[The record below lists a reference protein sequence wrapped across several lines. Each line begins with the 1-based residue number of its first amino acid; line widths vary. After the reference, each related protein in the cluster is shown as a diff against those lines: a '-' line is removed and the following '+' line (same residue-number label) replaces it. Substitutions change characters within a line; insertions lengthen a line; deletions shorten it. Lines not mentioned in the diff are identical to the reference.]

1 MQTLTPS
8 PTHALQQPS
17 QELERRLER
26 VIVLPDPMP
35 GQFGPAHTVVPV
47 ISHEDYAWA
56 DPFILL
62 MDDRLDGQPIGG
74 PHPHAGF
81 ETVTLVVKGG
91 MVHDGGR
98 LGERDAQWMTAGGG
112 VVHGEGLEKAGQA
125 RILQLWLT
133 LPKAQRWVPASYQ
146 DIPYAELPVRREPG
160 VEVRLYSGSSGGV
173 RSETKNYVPVT
184 LAEFQLEP
192 GATLEQDLPASYN
205 GFFYVL
211 EGEIAV
217 GPDARA
223 LRPGQVGWLDRPVVG
238 GNSSIRITA
247 TTRARALLYAGQ
259 PQGDPL
265 VSYGPFIG
273 DTQADILR
281 VMGEY
286 RSGRYGPPPRR

>member
-1 MQTLTPS
+1 MTS
-8 PTHALQQPS
+8 THQPRGV
-17 QELERRLER
+17 ERRLER
-26 VIVLPDPMP
+26 IIDLPDPTP

-47 ISHEDYAWA
+47 ISPEDYARS

-62 MDDRLDGQPIGG
+62 MDDRIDGKLQGG

-91 MVHDGGR
+91 MVHDNGR
-98 LGERDAQWMTAGGG
+98 LGERDVQWMTAGSG
-112 VVHGEGLEKAGQA
+112 VIHGEGLEDAGHG
-125 RILQLWLT
+125 RILQLWVT
-133 LPKAQRWVPASYQ
+133 LPKAQRWAPPSFQ
-146 DIPYAELPVRREPG
+146 DIPYAQLPVRREPG

-192 GATLEQDLPASYN
+192 GASIEQDLPASYN

-211 EGEIAV
+211 EGEISV
-217 GPDARA
+217 GPDART
-223 LRPGQVGWLDRPVVG
+223 LRPGQVGWLDHPEAG
-238 GNSSIRITA
+238 GAGSIRITG

-259 PQGDPL
+259 PQGDQL

-273 DTQADILR
+273 DTQADIQR

>member
-1 MQTLTPS
+1 MAIAYP
-8 PTHALQQPS
+8 QQVT
-17 QELERRLER
+17 ERRLDR
-26 VIVLPDPMP
+26 IIDLPEPTQ

-47 ISHEDYAWA
+47 ISPGDYALS

-62 MDDRLDGQPIGG
+62 MDDRIDGQPIGG

-91 MVHDGGR
+91 MVHDSGR
-98 LGERDAQWMTAGGG
+98 LGERDVQWMTAGSG
-112 VVHGEGLEKAGQA
+112 VIHGEGLEQAGQA

-133 LPKAQRWVPASYQ
+133 LPRAQRWVPAGYQ
-146 DIPYAELPVRREPG
+146 DIPYEELPVRREAG
-160 VEVRLYSGSSGGV
+160 VEVRLYSGSSGEV
-173 RSETKNYVPVT
+173 SSKTKNYVPVT
-184 LAEFQLEP
+184 LAELLLEP
-192 GATLEQDLPASYN
+192 GAAFEQDLPSSYN

-217 GPDARA
+217 GPDAKA
-223 LRPGQVGWLDRPVVG
+223 LRPGQVGWLDRPRG
-238 GNSSIRITA
+238 GGDSTVRITG

-273 DTQADILR
+273 DTHADIMS

-286 RSGRYGPPPRR
+286 RSGRYGAPPRR

>member
-1 MQTLTPS
+1 MAIS
-8 PTHALQQPS
+8 HQPPGV
-17 QELERRLER
+17 ERRLGR
-26 VIVLPDPMP
+26 VIVLPEPMP

-47 ISHEDYAWA
+47 IAPENYVLS

-62 MDDRLDGQPIGG
+62 MDDRIDGQPIGG

-91 MVHDGGR
+91 MVHDNGR
-98 LGERDAQWMTAGGG
+98 LGERDVQWMTAGSG
-112 VVHGEGLEKAGQA
+112 VIHGEGLEHAGQA

-133 LPKAQRWVPASYQ
+133 LPKAQRWVPAGYQ
-146 DIPYAELPVRREPG
+146 DIPYARLPVRREPG
-160 VEVRLYSGSSGGV
+160 VEVRLYSGSSGAV
-173 RSETKNYVPVT
+173 RSDTKNYVPVT
-184 LAEFQLEP
+184 LAEFLLEP
-192 GATLEQDLPASYN
+192 GATFEQDLPSSYN

-217 GPDARA
+217 GPDSRA
-223 LRPGQVGWLDRPVVG
+223 LKPGQVGWLDRPAAG
-238 GNSSIRITA
+238 RDSFIRISG

-273 DTQADILR
+273 DSQGDILR

-286 RSGRYGPPPRR
+286 RSGRYGPPPPRSM

>member
-1 MQTLTPS
+1 M
-8 PTHALQQPS
+8 AIAQQ
-17 QELERRLER
+17 QQVVERRLER
-26 VIVLPDPMP
+26 VIDLPAPMP

-47 ISHEDYAWA
+47 ISQEDYASS

-62 MDDRLDGQPIGG
+62 MDDRIDGKPIGG

-91 MVHDGGR
+91 MVHDSGR
-98 LGERDAQWMTAGGG
+98 LGERDVQWMTAGSG
-112 VVHGEGLEKAGQA
+112 VIHGEGLENAMGQA

-133 LPKAQRWVPASYQ
+133 LPKAQRWAPASFQ
-146 DIPYAELPVRREPG
+146 DIPYSELPVRRETG

-184 LAEFQLEP
+184 LAEFLLEP
-192 GATLEQDLPASYN
+192 GATIEQDLPSSYN

-211 EGEIAV
+211 EGEIAA
-217 GPDARA
+217 GPDART
-223 LRPGQVGWLDRPVVG
+223 LRPGQVGWLDRPKAG
-238 GNSSIRITA
+238 GDSAIRITG

-273 DTQADILR
+273 DTEKDILR

-286 RSGRYGPPPRR
+286 RSGRYGAPPRR

>member
-1 MQTLTPS
+1 M
-8 PTHALQQPS
+8 AIAKQQ
-17 QELERRLER
+17 QHVVERRLGR
-26 VIVLPDPMP
+26 VIDLPEPMP
-35 GQFGPAHTVVPV
+35 GQFGPAHTVVPI
-47 ISHEDYAWA
+47 ISHEDYASA
-56 DPFILL
+56 DPFIML
-62 MDDRLDGQPIGG
+62 MDDRIDGKPIGG

-91 MVHDGGR
+91 MVHDSGR
-98 LGERDAQWMTAGGG
+98 LGERDVQWMTAGSG
-112 VVHGEGLEKAGQA
+112 VIHGEGLESAGPG
-125 RILQLWLT
+125 RILQLWVT
-133 LPKAQRWVPASYQ
+133 LPKAQRWAPPGFQ
-146 DIPYAELPVRREPG
+146 DIPYAGLPVRREAG
-160 VEVRLYSGSSGGV
+160 VEVRLYSGRSGGV
-173 RSETKNYVPVT
+173 RSETKNHVPVT
-184 LAEFQLEP
+184 LAEFLLEP
-192 GATLEQDLPASYN
+192 GATVEQDLPASYN

-223 LRPGQVGWLDRPVVG
+223 LRPGQVGWLDRPAAG
-238 GNSSIRITA
+238 GDSALRVTG

-286 RSGRYGPPPRR
+286 RAGRYGPPPPR

>member
-1 MQTLTPS
+1 MATAI
-8 PTHALQQPS
+8 H
-17 QELERRLER
+17 ERRMAQ
-26 VIVLPDPMP
+26 VITLPEPVQ

-47 ISHEDYAWA
+47 ISPEDFARS

-62 MDDRLDGQPIGG
+62 MDDRIDGQPIGG

-91 MVHDGGR
+91 MVHDSGR
-98 LGERDAQWMTAGGG
+98 LGERDVQWMTAGSG
-112 VVHGEGLEKAGQA
+112 VIHGEGLEHAGQG

-146 DIPYAELPVRREPG
+146 DIPYAQLPVRREAG
-160 VEVRLYSGSSGGV
+160 VEVRLYSGSSGAV
-173 RSETKNYVPVT
+173 RSDTKNYVPVT

-192 GATLEQDLPASYN
+192 GATVEQDLPASYN

-217 GPDARA
+217 GPDART
-223 LRPGQVGWLDRPVVG
+223 LRPGQVGWLDRLVAG
-238 GNSSIRITA
+238 GNSSIRITG

-281 VMGEY
+281 VMDEY
-286 RSGRYGPPPRR
+286 RSGRYGPPPPRR

>member
-1 MQTLTPS
+1 MANTS
-8 PTHALQQPS
+8 NRYSSTHQQ
-17 QELERRLER
+17 QVVERRLER
-26 VIVLPDPMP
+26 VIDLPAPMP

-47 ISHEDYAWA
+47 ISQEDYALS
-56 DPFILL
+56 DPFILF
-62 MDDRLDGQPIGG
+62 MDDRLDGKPIGG

-81 ETVTLVVKGG
+81 ETVTLVLKGG

-98 LGERDAQWMTAGGG
+98 LGERDAQWMTAGSG
-112 VVHGEGLEKAGQA
+112 VVHGEGLENAAGQA

-133 LPKAQRWVPASYQ
+133 LPKAQRWAPASFQ
-146 DIPYAELPVRREPG
+146 DIPYSGLPVRREAG
-160 VEVRLYSGSSGGV
+160 VEIRLYSGSSGGV

-184 LAEFQLEP
+184 LAEFLLEP
-192 GATLEQDLPASYN
+192 GASIEQDLPGSYN
-205 GFFYVL
+205 GFFYAL
-211 EGEIAV
+211 EGELAV
-217 GPDARA
+217 GPDERV
-223 LRPGQVGWLDRPVVG
+223 LRPGQVGWLDRPESAG
-238 GNSSIRITA
+238 DSSIRITG

-259 PQGDPL
+259 PQGEPL

>member
-1 MQTLTPS
+1 MTIST
-8 PTHALQQPS
+8 QQ
-17 QELERRLER
+17 QVVERRLER
-26 VIVLPDPMP
+26 VIDLPEPMP

-47 ISHEDYAWA
+47 IPPGEYALS
-56 DPFILL
+56 DPFIVL
-62 MDDRLDGQPIGG
+62 MDDRIDGQPIGG

-81 ETVTLVVKGG
+81 ETVTLVVKGE
-91 MVHDGGR
+91 MVHDSGR
-98 LGERDAQWMTAGGG
+98 LGERDVQWMTAGSG
-112 VVHGEGLEKAGQA
+112 VIHGEGMERAGQA

-133 LPKAQRWVPASYQ
+133 LPKAQRWVPAGYQ
-146 DIPYAELPVRREPG
+146 DIAYAELPVRRGAG

-184 LAEFQLEP
+184 FAEFLFEP
-192 GATLEQDLPASYN
+192 GATIEQDLPSSYN

-223 LRPGQVGWLDRPVVG
+223 LRPGQVGWLNRPVAG
-238 GNSSIRITA
+238 GDSSIRITG

-265 VSYGPFIG
+265 ISYGPFIG
-273 DTQADILR
+273 DTREDILR
-281 VMGEY
+281 VMNEY

>member
-1 MQTLTPS
+1 MAVTR
-8 PTHALQQPS
+8 
-17 QELERRLER
+17 QEQAVERRLER
-26 VIVLPDPMP
+26 VIVLPAPTR

-47 ISHEDYAWA
+47 ISQEQYAWS

-62 MDDRLDGQPIGG
+62 MDDRFDGQPVGG

-81 ETVTLVVKGG
+81 ETVTLVVKGE

-98 LGERDAQWMTAGGG
+98 LGERDVQWMTAGSG
-112 VVHGEGLEKAGQA
+112 VVHGEGLENAGQG
-125 RILQLWLT
+125 RVLQLWLT
-133 LPKAQRWVPASYQ
+133 LPKAQRWAPASYQ
-146 DIPYAELPVRREPG
+146 DISYAQLPVRREPG

-173 RSETKNYVPVT
+173 RSDTKNYVPVT
-184 LAEFQLEP
+184 FAEFLFEP
-192 GATLEQDLPASYN
+192 GGTIEQDLPASHN

-217 GPDARA
+217 GPDAKA
-223 LRPGQVGWLDRPVVG
+223 LRPGQVGWLDLPAAG
-238 GNSSIRITA
+238 GDSSVRITG

-273 DTQADILR
+273 DTEADILR

-286 RSGRYGPPPRR
+286 RSGRYGPPPKR

>member
-1 MQTLTPS
+1 MAIAYP
-8 PTHALQQPS
+8 QQAR
-17 QELERRLER
+17 ERSLAR
-26 VIVLPDPMP
+26 VIDLPAPVQ

-47 ISHEDYAWA
+47 ISMEDYTQS

-62 MDDRLDGQPIGG
+62 MDDRIDGQPIGG

-91 MVHDGGR
+91 MVHDSGR
-98 LGERDAQWMTAGGG
+98 LGERDVQWMTAGSG
-112 VVHGEGLEKAGQA
+112 VIHGEGLEKAGQA

-133 LPKAQRWVPASYQ
+133 LPKAQRWAPAGYQ
-146 DIPYAELPVRREPG
+146 DISYAELPVRREAG
-160 VEVRLYSGSSGGV
+160 VEVRLYSGSSGEV
-173 RSETKNYVPVT
+173 RSQTKNYVPVT
-184 LAEFQLEP
+184 LAEFLLEP
-192 GATLEQDLPASYN
+192 GATVEQELPSSYN

-223 LRPGQVGWLDRPVVG
+223 LRPGQVGWLDRPEG
-238 GNSSIRITA
+238 GGDSTLRITG

-273 DTQADILR
+273 DTQADIVR
-281 VMGEY
+281 VMREY
-286 RSGRYGPPPRR
+286 HSGRYGAPPRRAGS

>member
-1 MQTLTPS
+1 MAV
-8 PTHALQQPS
+8 THQQ
-17 QELERRLER
+17 QGVERRLAR
-26 VIVLPDPMP
+26 VIDLPDPMP
-35 GQFGPAHTVVPV
+35 GQFGPDHTVVPI
-47 ISHEDYAWA
+47 ISPENYALS

-62 MDDRLDGQPIGG
+62 MDDRIDGQPIGG

-91 MVHDGGR
+91 MVHDSGM
-98 LGERDAQWMTAGGG
+98 LGERDVQWMTAGSG
-112 VVHGEGLEKAGQA
+112 VIHGEGLDKPGQA

-133 LPKAQRWVPASYQ
+133 LPKAQRWVPTSYQ
-146 DIPYAELPVRREPG
+146 DIPYAQLPVRRELG
-160 VEVRLYSGSSGGV
+160 VEVRLYSGSSGAV
-173 RSETKNYVPVT
+173 RSPTKNYVPVT
-184 LAEFQLEP
+184 LAELLLEP

-223 LRPGQVGWLDRPVVG
+223 LRPGQVGWLDRPKG
-238 GNSSIRITA
+238 GRDSSIRITGS
-247 TTRARALLYAGQ
+247 TRARALLYAGQ

-273 DTQADILR
+273 DTQADIVR

-286 RSGRYGPPPRR
+286 RSGRYGPPPRRV

>member
-1 MQTLTPS
+1 MASTRP
-8 PTHALQQPS
+8 QQGI
-17 QELERRLER
+17 ERRLAR
-26 VIVLPDPMP
+26 IIDLPAPMP

-47 ISHEDYAWA
+47 IPPGDYAHS

-62 MDDRLDGQPIGG
+62 MDDRVDGQLLGG

-81 ETVTLVVKGG
+81 ETVTLVVQGG
-91 MVHDGGR
+91 MVHDHGK
-98 LGERDAQWMTAGGG
+98 LGERDAQWMTAGSG
-112 VVHGEGLEKAGQA
+112 VIHGEGLDEAGKG
-125 RILQLWLT
+125 RILQLWVT
-133 LPKAQRWVPASYQ
+133 LPKAQRWAPPSFQ
-146 DIPYAELPVRREPG
+146 DIPYSELPVRREAG
-160 VEVRLYSGSSGGV
+160 VEVRLYSGNSGSV

-184 LAEFQLEP
+184 LAEFSFEP
-192 GATLEQDLPASYN
+192 GATISQDLPASYN

-217 GPDARA
+217 GPDAQA
-223 LRPGQVGWLDRPVVG
+223 LRPGQAGWLDRPAATG
-238 GNSSIRITA
+238 DSSIRITA
-247 TTRARALLYAGQ
+247 TTQARVLLYAGQ

>member
-1 MQTLTPS
+1 MTI
-8 PTHALQQPS
+8 ALQEQR
-17 QELERRLER
+17 LERRLGRIIE
-26 VIVLPDPMP
+26 LPDPMP

-47 ISHEDYAWA
+47 ISQEDYGWS
-56 DPFILL
+56 DPFILM

-91 MVHDGGR
+91 MVHDNGR
-98 LGERDAQWMTAGGG
+98 LGERDMQWMTAGSG
-112 VVHGEGLEKAGQA
+112 VIHGEGLEKAGQA

-133 LPKAQRWVPASYQ
+133 LPKALRWVPSSYQ
-146 DIPYAELPVRREPG
+146 DIPYAGLPVRREPG

-184 LAEFQLEP
+184 LAEFLLEP
-192 GATLEQDLPASYN
+192 GATIEQDLPASYN

-217 GPDARA
+217 GPDARV

-238 GNSSIRITA
+238 GDSSIRITG
-247 TTRARALLYAGQ
+247 TTQARALLYAGQ
-259 PQGDPL
+259 PQGEPI

-281 VMGEY
+281 VIGEY
-286 RSGRYGPPPRR
+286 RAGRYGPPPRR

>member
-1 MQTLTPS
+1 MAIANP
-8 PTHALQQPS
+8 QQV
-17 QELERRLER
+17 LERRLER
-26 VIVLPDPMP
+26 IINLPEPMP

-47 ISHEDYAWA
+47 ISPEDYAVS
-56 DPFILL
+56 DPFIML
-62 MDDRLDGQPIGG
+62 MDDRIDGQPIGG

-91 MVHDGGR
+91 MVHDSGR
-98 LGERDAQWMTAGGG
+98 LGEGDVQWMTAGSG
-112 VVHGEGLEKAGQA
+112 VIHGEGLERAGQA

-133 LPKAQRWVPASYQ
+133 LPKAQRWVPAGYQ
-146 DIPYAELPVRREPG
+146 DMAYERLPVRREPG
-160 VEVRLYSGSSGGV
+160 VEVRLYSGTSGGV

-192 GATLEQDLPASYN
+192 GATVEQELPSSYN

-223 LRPGQVGWLDRPVVG
+223 LRPGQVGWLDRPEAG
-238 GNSSIRITA
+238 GDSSIRITG

-273 DTQADILR
+273 DTHADILR

-286 RSGRYGPPPRR
+286 RSGRYGAPPRR

>member
-1 MQTLTPS
+1 MTNPKQSQTV
-8 PTHALQQPS
+8 
-17 QELERRLER
+17 ERRLGR
-26 VIVLPDPMP
+26 VIDLPAPMP

-47 ISHEDYAWA
+47 ISPEDYALS

-62 MDDRLDGQPIGG
+62 MDDRINGKPIGG

-81 ETVTLVVKGG
+81 ETVTLVEKGG
-91 MVHDGGR
+91 MAHDSGR
-98 LGERDAQWMTAGGG
+98 LGERDAQWMTAGSG
-112 VVHGEGLEKAGQA
+112 VIHGEGLDSAGEG

-146 DIPYAELPVRREPG
+146 DLPYAELPVRRESG
-160 VEVRLYSGSSGGV
+160 VEVRLYSGSSGAV
-173 RSETKNYVPVT
+173 RSQTKNYVPVT

-192 GATLEQDLPASYN
+192 GASIEQDLPASYN
-205 GFFYVL
+205 GFLYVM
-211 EGEIAV
+211 EGEVAV
-217 GPDARA
+217 GPEGRA
-223 LRPGQVGWLDRPVVG
+223 LRPGQVGWLDRAKG
-238 GNSSIRITA
+238 GGDSSLRITG

-265 VSYGPFIG
+265 VSHGPFIG

-286 RSGRYGPPPRR
+286 RSGRYSAPPRR